1 MCIENQEELDFLA
14 RELKEENLKSEYF
27 IGLEEQNGTW
37 TWICNRS
44 IVVTPVKRPWAIS
57 EPSGSGP
64 CAKTYFFGN
73 VLVYDDIPCDHKQ
86 DYICERRLS
95 SCHKQGWLKTPEIR
109 SLTGAFS
116 FLLQLSPSI
125 SLSLS
130 PSLSLSL

>member
-1 MCIENQEELDFLA
+1 MCIENQEELNFLA
-14 RELKEENLKSEYF
+14 SKLKEENLPSEYF
-27 IGLEEQNGTW
+27 IGLREQNGTW

-44 IVVTPVKRPWAIS
+44 IVVTPLKRPWAKAQ
-57 EPSGSGP
+57 PSSDGR
-64 CAKTYFFGN
+64 CAKLYFFHN
-73 VLVYDDIPCDHKQ
+73 VLVYDDIPCYHKQ

-95 SCHKQGWLKTPEIR
+95 NCHKQGWLKTLEIR

-116 FLLQLSPSI
+116 FLLSLSLSI